1 MFGSFRRYVGS
12 LFCRAVP
19 GSVRGT
25 DKNHAQVAILPPSEA
40 PEKSVPS
47 AYRIAAAMSWRGT
60 VFIIRDRRNDRIV
73 GCVPSLAQALTL
85 RDALEL
91 AGGALPSRRF
101 LDAVHQAPEWP
112 LHAPPSH

>member
-1 MFGSFRRYVGS
+1 MFGPFGRYVVS

-25 DKNHAQVAILPPSEA
+25 HGNHAQAVILPPSEV
-40 PEKSVPS
+40 PEKPVPS
-47 AYRIAAAMSWRGT
+47 GYCVTAAMSWRGT
-60 VFIIRDRRNDRIV
+60 VFMIRDRRSGRIV

-85 RDALEL
+85 RDTLEL